1 MPRKRIH
8 RIVVY
13 LLDQH
18 RRRIL
23 LRRSTS
29 GPFANQY
36 VALSAPWNES
46 FTPVEIART
55 LVSRTTNLDFRFL
68 SYGPSL
74 PMLLDER
81 SIRTFPPFQM
91 QVTLLDQDT
100 EYIDYVYLAEAK
112 AAPDFPPNAELGWF
126 NQGSLKTAPP
136 HVKHNVHHILSIVAH
151 PK

>member
-23 LRRSTS
+23 LRRSAN
-29 GPFANQY
+29 GPFANLY
-36 VALSAPWNES
+36 VPMSAPWNEN

-55 LVSRTTNLDFRFL
+55 LVSRTTNLNFIFL
-68 SYGPSL
+68 SYAPSM

-81 SIRTFPPFQM
+81 SLKTYPPFHM
-91 QVTLLDQDT
+91 QVTMVDQDT
-100 EYIDYVYLAEAK
+100 EYVDYVYLAQAK
-112 AAPDFPPNAELGWF
+112 AAPDFPQGAELGWI
-126 NQGSLKTAPP
+126 NQTNLKNSPA
-136 HVKHNVHHILSIVAH
+136 HVKHMVHHILSTVVVS
-151 PK
+151 